1 MRSHRR
7 HRNTAL
13 VAGLLASLLAAC
25 IPGEQS
31 APTVEPSPDIA
42 DPAGRADAAESGA
55 LRLLTTLPV
64 RDRGPRTGYA
74 RDDFG
79 PSWADVDRNGCDTRN
94 DILRR
99 DLTDTRVEPGTRDCV
114 IVSGRL
120 ADPYTGTTIV
130 FEKGRATSI
139 DIDHVVA
146 LGDAWATGAST
157 WEPRKRAALAND
169 PLNLLAVD
177 ASANRAKRDADAA
190 SWLPPNP
197 AARCDY
203 VARQIAVKAKY
214 GLWVSAGE
222 RDAMERVLGACPGHP
237 APTGDAPILAP
248 VSTHAPVATHAP
260 RHEPAAPTKPV
271 TPATPATPAKPTPGA
286 DPNYGTCK
294 QAKAHGAGPYRRD
307 SDPEYHYYRDADGDG
322 VVCE

>member
-1 MRSHRR
+1 MTPLRR
-7 HRNTAL
+7 PRTTGRL
-13 VAGLLASLLAAC
+13 AGLLAALLVAC
-25 IPGEQS
+25 VPAGEQS
-31 APTVEPSPDIA
+31 TPTVEPAPDVA
-42 DPAGRADAAESGA
+42 GDPGSGA
-55 LRLLTTLPV
+55 LRLLATLAV

-74 RDDFG
+74 REAFG
-79 PSWADVDRNGCDTRN
+79 PAWADVDRNGCDTRN

-99 DLTDTRVEPGTRDCV
+99 DLIDVRVEPGTRDCV

-120 ADPYTGTTIV
+120 ADPYTGATIV
-130 FEKGRATSI
+130 FEKGRATAI

-146 LGDAWATGAST
+146 LGDAWATGASD

-190 SWLPPNP
+190 SWLPPNA

-214 GLWVSAGE
+214 ALWVSADE
-222 RDAMERVLGACPGHP
+222 RDAMQRVLGACPGHP

-248 VSTHAPVATHAP
+248 AGDHAPRHEDAPVATHTRREDAPVATHAP
-260 RHEPAAPTKPV
+260 RRE
-271 TPATPATPAKPTPGA
+271 PAKPTSGA

-307 SDPEYHYYRDADGDG
+307 RDPEYHYYRDADGDG